1 MESKSI
7 VEALKNKGI
16 TGIGAA
22 RFCWGG
28 EFGFLVPISL
38 FPHSFYL
45 HCPNKGYAI
54 SGTSNLMNHTL
65 RTLVVYPKGNK
76 EDNGRGIRLN
86 VYGT

>member
-28 EFGFLVPISL
+28 
-38 FPHSFYL
+38 
-45 HCPNKGYAI
+45 
-54 SGTSNLMNHTL
+54 TSNLMNHAL

-76 EDNGRGIRLN
+76 EDNGRGFVSMYMELDKSCLS
-86 VYGT
+86 

>member
-28 EFGFLVPISL
+28 EFGFLVPISRL
-38 FPHSFYL
+38 KDIGCIPER
-45 HCPNKGYAI
+45 KQ
-54 SGTSNLMNHTL
+54 
-65 RTLVVYPKGNK
+65 RRQWK
-76 EDNGRGIRLN
+76 GIRLN